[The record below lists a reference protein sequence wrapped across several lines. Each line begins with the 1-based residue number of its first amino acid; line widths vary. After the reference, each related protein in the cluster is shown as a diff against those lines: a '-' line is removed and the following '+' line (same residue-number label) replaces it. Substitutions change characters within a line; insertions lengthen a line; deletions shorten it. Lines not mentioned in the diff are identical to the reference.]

1 MPHTDLNSNR
11 FSDDS
16 GSDWHC
22 KYQNSGS
29 IKIVQSKDPYACKTY
44 ACKTPSNQSVSSF
57 MESIKD
63 KSSLKILVVMI

>member
-1 MPHTDLNSNR
+1 MHMSDCSFRTLTDM
-11 FSDDS
+11 
-16 GSDWHC
+16 GI
-22 KYQNSGS
+22 SGS